1 MYFTPFVGG
10 VVLIESSG
18 KRYRYRE
25 GESIGEITAIYHT
38 DIAFLN
44 PHTVILYPW
53 ILVLLSPLYRLKK
66 KRTSKR

>member
-1 MYFTPFVGG
+1 MYFTSFVGG

-25 GESIGEITAIYHT
+25 GENIGEITAIYHT

-44 PHTVILYPW
+44 PHTIILY
-53 ILVLLSPLYRLKK
+53 S
-66 KRTSKR
+66 

>member
-1 MYFTPFVGG
+1 MYFTSVVGG

-25 GESIGEITAIYHT
+25 GENIGEFTAIYHT

-44 PHTVILYPW
+44 PHTIILYP
-53 ILVLLSPLYRLKK
+53 
-66 KRTSKR
+66 